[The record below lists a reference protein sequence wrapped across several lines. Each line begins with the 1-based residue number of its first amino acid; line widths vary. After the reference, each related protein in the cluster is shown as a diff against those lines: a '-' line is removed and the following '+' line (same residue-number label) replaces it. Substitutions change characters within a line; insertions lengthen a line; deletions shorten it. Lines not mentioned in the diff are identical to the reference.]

1 MKKNKFISAFIV
13 LACLLCV
20 SGCEKKAEET
30 DKTTDDVTANDT
42 TDTSDTTD
50 AGEESTGTDTRS
62 EPIVT
67 YDETWYFADMTTR
80 IMADDKDWVLTGWNT
95 RLYFDG
101 CVGADENGGGFNLIN
116 KHEVNDEKT
125 YSLEF
130 ELYTPEN
137 GDEEYN
143 KPQNTLFVGLRVYFE
158 TSSAEENDGIWLGI
172 KENTLAVKYSG
183 LDDVKEYTLP
193 YSFVDG
199 FRRTCIEDRQ
209 SENTVIVSVYNDE
222 GEKEELYRLS
232 FGDGKIKIY
241 SYSDGFAEVY
251 DTLETDNE
259 TYYGGYCR
267 LWSNN
272 RGNVFIKNVAR
283 TK

>member
-1 MKKNKFISAFIV
+1 MSKIKFISVPIV

-20 SGCEKKAEET
+20 NGCEKKATET
-30 DKTTDDVTANDT
+30 DKTVTDVTAAGV
-42 TDTSDTTD
+42 TDTETENITADTKN
-50 AGEESTGTDTRS
+50 
-62 EPIVT
+62 EPET
-67 YDETWYFADMTTR
+67 AYDETWYFADMTTK
-80 IMADDKDWVLTGWNT
+80 IMADDADWVLTGWNT
-95 RLYFDG
+95 QLYFDG
-101 CVGADENGGGFNLIN
+101 FAGADRDGGGFNLIN

-130 ELYTPEN
+130 ELYTPKN

-172 KENTLAVKYSG
+172 KENTLAVKYLPG
-183 LDDVKEYTLP
+183 LDEVKQYLLP
-193 YSFVDG
+193 YSFSEG
-199 FRRTCIEDRQ
+199 FRRVSIEDNQ
-209 SENTVIVSVYNDE
+209 SENTVTVSAFDDGN
-222 GEKEELYRLS
+222 KKTELYKLA
-232 FGDGKIKIY
+232 FGDGKIEVY

-251 DTLETDNE
+251 DTLTTDNE

>member
-1 MKKNKFISAFIV
+1 MKKSKFTSVFIA

-30 DKTTDDVTANDT
+30 TKTTYEVTVNETIDT
-42 TDTSDTTD
+42 E
-50 AGEESTGTDTRS
+50 EESTADDTKS
-62 EPIVT
+62 EPKVA

-80 IMADDKDWVLTGWNT
+80 IMADDADWVLTGWNT
-95 RLYFDG
+95 QLYFDG
-101 CVGADENGGGFNLIN
+101 CVGADKNGGGFNLIN

-137 GDEEYN
+137 DDEEYN

-172 KENTLAVKYSG
+172 KENTLAVKYSSG
-183 LDDVKEYTLP
+183 LDGVKQYVLP
-193 YSFVDG
+193 YSFADG
-199 FRRTCIEDRQ
+199 FRRVSIEDEQ
-209 SENTVIVSVYNDE
+209 SENTITVSVYNDE
-222 GEKEELYRLS
+222 GEKKELYRLV
-232 FGDGKIKIY
+232 FGDGKIKVY
-241 SYSDGFAEVY
+241 SYGDGFTEIY